1 MRLGFLLFFLLTVGC
16 QQASYESFRAE
27 GRASTRELI
36 AELRKIRTRDQLI
49 AAEPR
54 IKMRLKRMQE
64 LVVKVEDYRV
74 ENPEAMIPELDAVD
88 HELSDALKLEL
99 TRVMRLE
106 GGQEVLRSALNQ

>member
-1 MRLGFLLFFLLTVGC
+1 MRHIFLLILLLTIGC

-54 IKMRLKRMQE
+54 IKTRLKRIQE
-64 LVVKVEDYRV
+64 LVDKVEIYRT
-74 ENPEAMIPELDAVD
+74 ENPDSMIPELDTVD
-88 HELSDALKLEL
+88 HELSDTLKLEL

-106 GGQEVLRSALNQ
+106 GGQEVLKSVINQ

>member
-1 MRLGFLLFFLLTVGC
+1 MRHIILFILLLTIGC
-16 QQASYESFRAE
+16 QQASYEGFRAE

-54 IKMRLKRMQE
+54 IKTSLKRIQE
-64 LVVKVEDYRV
+64 LVDKVETYRS
-74 ENPEAMIPELDAVD
+74 ENPESMIPDLDSMD

-106 GGQEVLRSALNQ
+106 GGQEVLKSVINQ